1 LTSTL
6 NRMGNTISTAEHIFK
21 TLYQNL
27 IVVIS
32 ILWALFQLALPQFI
46 LLDHITIRA
55 IHLSFALLIVF
66 LAFPFKRKKQQAA
79 SLEIQSHKARFMNI
93 FLALL
98 GAAAILY
105 IVIDWN
111 GIAMRSGVP
120 ILRDI
125 FIGCIAIFILFEA
138 SRRAIGPALALVALF
153 FSLYAFLGPYLP
165 DIFAFR
171 GVSLRKYL
179 SQVFLSTEGI
189 YGIPLGVSASIV
201 YLFVLMGA
209 LLEKAGAGQFFIKL
223 ALSVL
228 GRFRGGP
235 AKSAVFASGLMGTI
249 SGSSVANIV
258 TTGTFTIP
266 LMKKVG
272 YPAKKAAAIEVAA
285 STDGQLMPPIMG
297 AAAFIIAEYV
307 NVPYIEVIKAAA
319 IPALISYGALFYITH
334 LEACKLG
341 IESTPKEQLPS
352 FRKTMK
358 EGFHFLIPIAVL
370 LFELLML
377 RHSPELSAFR
387 AIMALILIIAY
398 QSFKKVKNA
407 SATRFGAI
415 KKTVTDS
422 LKIITQ
428 GCISGSRNMVS
439 VAIATAVAG
448 VIVGIVNLGIGGMIT
463 SIVEILSGGNIL
475 LLLIITAIASL
486 LLGMGLPTT
495 ATYIV
500 MASLTAPVIVEIGSK
515 YGLAIPLMGA
525 HLFCFYFGILADDT
539 PPVGLASYAAAA
551 LAESEPIPTGIQA
564 FLYDLR
570 TSIIPFMF
578 IFNPEIILFQITN
591 PFQMILIFL
600 MSLMAALVFT
610 SAVQGWLISRNR
622 WHHTLLLLLSAF
634 ILFYPGF
641 FVKVL
646 NLNLSYRYFFYL
658 FGMILLFIVYAGQR
672 KASKL
677 ENELI

>member
-1 LTSTL
+1 
-6 NRMGNTISTAEHIFK
+6 MDNTYQSGVNILK
-21 TLYQNL
+21 TVYQNL
-27 IVVIS
+27 IYGIS
-32 ILWALFQLALPQFI
+32 ILWALFQMALPQFI

-66 LAFPFKRKKQQAA
+66 LAFPFKRKKQRHPSAIE
-79 SLEIQSHKARFMNI
+79 SFKVRPGNI
-93 FLALL
+93 LLAIL
-98 GAAAILY
+98 GAASILY

-111 GIAMRSGVP
+111 GIAMRSGIP
-120 ILRDI
+120 IWRDI
-125 FIGCIAIFILFEA
+125 IIGCIAIVILFEA

-153 FSLYAFLGPYLP
+153 FTLYAFIGPYLP
-165 DIFAFR
+165 DVFAFK

-201 YLFVLMGA
+201 YLFVLLGA

-235 AKSAVFASGLMGTI
+235 AKSAIFASGLMGTI

-341 IESTPKEQLPS
+341 IASMPKEQLPS
-352 FRKTMK
+352 FRQTMK

-370 LFELLML
+370 LFELLIL

-387 AIMALILIIAY
+387 AILALILIIIY
-398 QSFKKVKNA
+398 QSFIKVKNQ
-407 SATRFGAI
+407 SATKFRVI
-415 KKTVTDS
+415 RNTVTDS
-422 LKIITQ
+422 LKVIAKA
-428 GCISGSRNMVS
+428 CISGSKNMVS
-439 VAIATAVAG
+439 VAVATAVAG

-463 SIVEILSGGNIL
+463 NIVEILSGGNIL
-475 LLLIITAIASL
+475 MLLIITAIASL

-500 MASLTAPVIVEIGSK
+500 MASLTAPVIVDIGSK
-515 YGLAIPLMGA
+515 YGLAIPLIGA

-551 LAESEPIPTGIQA
+551 LAGSEPIPTGIQG

-570 TSIIPFMF
+570 TAIIPFMF
-578 IFNPEIILFQITN
+578 ILNPDLLLFQITN

-600 MSLMAALVFT
+600 MSLLAALVFT
-610 SAVQGWLISRNR
+610 SAVQGWFLLRNR
-622 WHHTLLLLLSAF
+622 WNHTLLLFLSAF
-634 ILFYPGF
+634 ILFNPKF
-641 FVKVL
+641 FIQIF
-646 NLNLSYRYFFYL
+646 NINLSYRYFFYL
-658 FGMILLFIVYAGQR
+658 FGIVLLIIAYTMQR
-672 KASKL
+672 KILKKKT
-677 ENELI
+677 N

>member
-1 LTSTL
+1 MDSTI
-6 NRMGNTISTAEHIFK
+6 NSTNSIFK

-27 IVVIS
+27 IYVIS

-46 LLDHITIRA
+46 ILDHITIRS

-66 LAFPFKRKKQQAA
+66 LAFPLKRKKQQD
-79 SLEIQSHKARFMNI
+79 LTFGLQFIKARFVTI
-93 FLALL
+93 LLALL
-98 GAAAILY
+98 GAASILY

-111 GIAMRSGVP
+111 GIAMRSGIP

-125 FIGCIAIFILFEA
+125 IIGCIAIFILFEA
-138 SRRAIGPALALVALF
+138 SRRVMGPALALVALF
-153 FSLYAFLGPYLP
+153 FTLYAFIGPYLP
-165 DIFAFR
+165 DVFAFK

-235 AKSAVFASGLMGTI
+235 AKSAVLASGLMGTI

-341 IESTPKEQLPS
+341 IESIHK
-352 FRKTMK
+352 
-358 EGFHFLIPIAVL
+358 
-370 LFELLML
+370 
-377 RHSPELSAFR
+377 
-387 AIMALILIIAY
+387 
-398 QSFKKVKNA
+398 
-407 SATRFGAI
+407 
-415 KKTVTDS
+415 
-422 LKIITQ
+422 
-428 GCISGSRNMVS
+428 
-439 VAIATAVAG
+439 
-448 VIVGIVNLGIGGMIT
+448 
-463 SIVEILSGGNIL
+463 
-475 LLLIITAIASL
+475 
-486 LLGMGLPTT
+486 
-495 ATYIV
+495 
-500 MASLTAPVIVEIGSK
+500 
-515 YGLAIPLMGA
+515 
-525 HLFCFYFGILADDT
+525 
-539 PPVGLASYAAAA
+539 
-551 LAESEPIPTGIQA
+551 
-564 FLYDLR
+564 
-570 TSIIPFMF
+570 
-578 IFNPEIILFQITN
+578 
-591 PFQMILIFL
+591 
-600 MSLMAALVFT
+600 
-610 SAVQGWLISRNR
+610 
-622 WHHTLLLLLSAF
+622 
-634 ILFYPGF
+634 
-641 FVKVL
+641 
-646 NLNLSYRYFFYL
+646 
-658 FGMILLFIVYAGQR
+658 
-672 KASKL
+672 
-677 ENELI
+677 